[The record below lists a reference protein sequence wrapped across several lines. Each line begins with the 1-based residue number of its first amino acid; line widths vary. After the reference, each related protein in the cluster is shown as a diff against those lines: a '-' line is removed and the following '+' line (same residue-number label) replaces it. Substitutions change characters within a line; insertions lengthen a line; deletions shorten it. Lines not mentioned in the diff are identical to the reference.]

1 MAGLDGGNA
10 RFLLP
15 LSQHARNTLLS
26 LARLH
31 PQSSLKISPFCHEH
45 PEGAHEVRGW
55 CLDTPGSAPASS
67 LPINCSMFDGV
78 SVVRCDCSEA
88 EILELLSN
96 ADDTRRRLGE
106 GIDQIMS
113 TVYEEASTKASWTRC
128 RPTSNGTPP
137 SLCSASVMLTS
148 SSSVK
153 KAPVHFFNTQD
164 CVPIIDSEHWVPE
177 LSPEG
182 FIGLYHHWNH
192 HRYEENGQKTGLSL
206 YIVCQSYLPKAC
218 LEFADMVRDI
228 GDACTVSEIY
238 HSEEAHWL
246 RQACARNRCR
256 MIASVCQCMKI
267 RFPAMLDY
275 NACKKRGGNT
285 LVALSSMETLHHDI
299 QLIPITHG
307 KEKELIR
314 ILNYCTVP
322 HQRQH
327 HHQASSCIIMAPWEG
342 VWVFHGNQQQQC
354 EPLFFPSITP
364 KITEQ
369 DHHSLKQ
376 KNRSSSAAKRDT
388 VDASLFSF
396 TCDIP
401 EVCETLNVFYHLL
414 ERNSTSS
421 SKKKKSKKHKT
432 IVTKASVLR
441 QTLAMQELH
450 DIAMTSMMSLPVM
463 AMDKQGLETMKQV
476 MMLKNGASV
485 GGLTDIMKVHDGDD
499 VEKAYKLSIARLT
512 SMVLNHITN
521 NNNDNNDE
529 GPSANKR
536 PRKHTYLTFDEAVL
550 RAMEGHGW
558 KRSAGYT
565 VLIPLACGL
574 CEHWKRITEETR
586 ALKSCE
592 IVNTEAERVPATIEQ
607 VASG

>member
-1 MAGLDGGNA
+1 MTEPFGCAGLEGGNA

-15 LSQHARNTLLS
+15 LSQHAQNTLLS

-106 GIDQIMS
+106 AINQIMTS
-113 TVYEEASTKASWTRC
+113 VEEGGGHRASWSRC
-128 RPTSNGTPP
+128 RPTLNGTPP
-137 SLCSASVMLTS
+137 SLCSASVLPS
-148 SSSVK
+148 SSSSAK
-153 KAPVHFFNTQD
+153 KAAVHFFNTQD

-192 HRYEENGQKTGLSL
+192 HRYEDNGQKTGLSL

-228 GDACTVSEIY
+228 GDACTVSDIY

-256 MIASVCQCMKI
+256 MIASVCQYMKI

-275 NACKKRGGNT
+275 NACKKMGGNT

-299 QLIPITHG
+299 QVIPISHG

-376 KNRSSSAAKRDT
+376 KNRSSSAGKRDASDT
-388 VDASLFSF
+388 SLFSF

-401 EVCETLNVFYHLL
+401 EVCETLNVFYHFL
-414 ERNSTSS
+414 ERTPS

-432 IVTKASVLR
+432 VVTRASALR

-450 DIAMTSMMSLPVM
+450 DIAMSSMLTLPVM

-485 GGLTDIMKVHDGDD
+485 GVEDSVKREHEDQDDDD
-499 VEKAYKLSIARLT
+499 VKKAYKLSIAKLT
-512 SMVLNHITN
+512 SLVLNHISNTS
-521 NNNDNNDE
+521 NNNDGDGD
-529 GPSANKR
+529 GPESEVSLKMRQR
-536 PRKHTYLTFDEAVL
+536 PRKHTYLTFDESVL

-574 CEHWKRITEETR
+574 CEHWKRISEETR
-586 ALKSCE
+586 
-592 IVNTEAERVPATIEQ
+592 VNPHDSEVI
-607 VASG
+607 